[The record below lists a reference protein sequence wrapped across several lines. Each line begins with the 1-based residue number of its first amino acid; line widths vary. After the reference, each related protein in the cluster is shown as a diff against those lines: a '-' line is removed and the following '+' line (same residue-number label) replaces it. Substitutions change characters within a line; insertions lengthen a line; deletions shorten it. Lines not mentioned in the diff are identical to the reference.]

1 MNTPSPLET
10 DGPIVGL
17 ASRAN
22 PTAPP
27 GTPRVE
33 TPGQSNTLED
43 RMEALQREMA
53 KMQEH
58 NNILSSKLDDTQK
71 QLYEQ
76 QSHSAQL
83 QDSLEQTM

>member
-1 MNTPSPLET
+1 MDPPSPLT
-10 DGPIVGL
+10 TNGHILYL

-22 PTAPP
+22 PAALP

-33 TPGQSNTLED
+33 TSGRQNTLED

-71 QLYEQ
+71 
-76 QSHSAQL
+76 
-83 QDSLEQTM
+83 